1 MEIVVLLA
9 FVLMAAF
16 FFVIL
21 SRWQKGGAKHEHD
34 ANCGHDHSHCGHDHK
49 HDQPHDHKDGGCCG
63 GHH

>member
-1 MEIVVLLA
+1 
-9 FVLMAAF
+9 MAAF

-21 SRWQKGGAKHEHD
+21 SRWQKGSPKHEHD

-49 HDQPHDHKDGGCCG
+49 HDHPHDHKDGGCCG